1 MTPSR
6 DYRFT
11 LAGRRIVEQIEHSL
25 HLRGR
30 VSNLEMLGRDPIDDT
45 LGAAERKG
53 SLTPERAFQEGGK
66 T

>member
-11 LAGRRIVEQIEHSL
+11 LVGRRIVEQIEHSL

-30 VSNLEMLGRDPIDDT
+30 VSNLGRDPIDDA
-45 LGAAERKG
+45 LGAAHRMG
-53 SLTPERAFQEGGK
+53 SLTPERPSQEGGK